1 MKLIVAPNYAGICE
15 KAADIFAAE
24 IHRNPACV
32 LGLATGSTPVGLY
45 QALIHRYQEGA
56 LDFSKVQTFN
66 LDEYCG
72 LAGDHPQSYRYFMQK
87 NLFDHVNIPPEHTH
101 IPSGIAVDPEQEC
114 RRYDALIESCGGID
128 IQLLGIGHNGHI
140 GFNEPISSLASR
152 TRAKALTPATYAQNS
167 VYFNPPES
175 MPKRAFTMGVGT
187 ILDAARVVML
197 ITGAKKAGIAAK
209 AIEGPVTSMV
219 TGSAL
224 QMHPNAV
231 VILDEA
237 AASQLTQTDYYNWV
251 FANEPEWEPYR

>member
-1 MKLIVAPNYAGICE
+1 MKLIVAPDYAGICE

-45 QALIHRYQEGA
+45 QALIRRYQEGA

-140 GFNEPISSLASR
+140 GFNEPDDHFPVNSHLTRLTESTIQANSRFFAS
-152 TRAKALTPATYAQNS
+152 
-167 VYFNPPES
+167 ES
-175 MPKRAFTMGVGT
+175 EVPTHAITMGAGS
-187 ILDAARVVML
+187 ILK
-197 ITGAKKAGIAAK
+197 AKKILLMASGEGK
-209 AIEGPVTSMV
+209 AEILCRSMTGPVTPFVPASV
-219 TGSAL
+219 L
-224 QMHPNAV
+224 QLHRDV
-231 VILDEA
+231 VILADEA
-237 AASQLTQTDYYNWV
+237 AASLIRKQIQPSD
-251 FANEPEWEPYR
+251 E

>member
-140 GFNEPISSLASR
+140 GFNEPDDHFPVGSHLTRLAESTIQANSR
-152 TRAKALTPATYAQNS
+152 FFAS
-167 VYFNPPES
+167 ES
-175 MPKRAFTMGVGT
+175 EVPTHAITMGAGS
-187 ILDAARVVML
+187 ILN
-197 ITGAKKAGIAAK
+197 AKKILLMASGEGK
-209 AIEGPVTSMV
+209 AEILCRAMTGPVTPFVPASV
-219 TGSAL
+219 L
-224 QMHPNAV
+224 QLHRDV
-231 VILDEA
+231 VILADEA
-237 AASQLTQTDYYNWV
+237 AASLIRKQIQPSD
-251 FANEPEWEPYR
+251 E

>member
-1 MKLIVAPNYAGICE
+1 MKLIVAPDYAGICE

-45 QALIHRYQEGA
+45 QALIRRYQEGA

-140 GFNEPISSLASR
+140 GFNEPDDHFPVGSHLTRLAESTIQANSR
-152 TRAKALTPATYAQNS
+152 FFAS
-167 VYFNPPES
+167 ES
-175 MPKRAFTMGVGT
+175 EVPTHAITMGAGS
-187 ILDAARVVML
+187 ILK
-197 ITGAKKAGIAAK
+197 AKKILLMASGEGK
-209 AIEGPVTSMV
+209 AEILCRSMTGPVTPFVPASV
-219 TGSAL
+219 L
-224 QMHPNAV
+224 QLHRDV
-231 VILDEA
+231 VILADEA
-237 AASQLTQTDYYNWV
+237 AASLIRKQIQPSDK
-251 FANEPEWEPYR
+251 

>member
-45 QALIHRYQEGA
+45 QALIRRYQEGA

-114 RRYDALIESCGGID
+114 RRYDALIERCGGID

-140 GFNEPISSLASR
+140 GFNEPDDHFPVGSHLTRLAESTIQANSR
-152 TRAKALTPATYAQNS
+152 FFAS
-167 VYFNPPES
+167 ES
-175 MPKRAFTMGVGT
+175 EVPTHAITMGAGS
-187 ILDAARVVML
+187 ILK
-197 ITGAKKAGIAAK
+197 AKKILLMASGEGK
-209 AIEGPVTSMV
+209 AEILCRSMTGPVTPFVPASV
-219 TGSAL
+219 L
-224 QMHPNAV
+224 QLHRDV
-231 VILDEA
+231 VILADEA
-237 AASQLTQTDYYNWV
+237 AASLIRKQIQPSD
-251 FANEPEWEPYR
+251 E

>member
-45 QALIHRYQEGA
+45 QALIRRYQEGA

-140 GFNEPISSLASR
+140 GFNEPDDHFPVGSHLTRLAESTIQANSR
-152 TRAKALTPATYAQNS
+152 FFAS
-167 VYFNPPES
+167 ES
-175 MPKRAFTMGVGT
+175 EVPTHAITMGAGS
-187 ILDAARVVML
+187 ILK
-197 ITGAKKAGIAAK
+197 AKKILLMASGEGK
-209 AIEGPVTSMV
+209 AEILCRSMTGPVTPFVPASV
-219 TGSAL
+219 L
-224 QMHPNAV
+224 QLHRDV
-231 VILDEA
+231 VILADEA
-237 AASQLTQTDYYNWV
+237 AASLIRKQIQPSD
-251 FANEPEWEPYR
+251 E

>member
-45 QALIHRYQEGA
+45 QALIRRYQEGA

-140 GFNEPISSLASR
+140 GFNEPDDHCPVGSHLTRLAESTIQANSR
-152 TRAKALTPATYAQNS
+152 FFAS
-167 VYFNPPES
+167 ES
-175 MPKRAFTMGVGT
+175 EVPTHAITMGAGS
-187 ILDAARVVML
+187 ILK
-197 ITGAKKAGIAAK
+197 AKKILLMASGEGK
-209 AIEGPVTSMV
+209 AEILCRSMTGPVTPFVPASV
-219 TGSAL
+219 L
-224 QMHPNAV
+224 QLHRDV
-231 VILDEA
+231 VILADEA
-237 AASQLTQTDYYNWV
+237 AASLIRKQIQPSD
-251 FANEPEWEPYR
+251 E

>member
-45 QALIHRYQEGA
+45 QALIRRYQEGA

-140 GFNEPISSLASR
+140 GFNEPDDHFPVNSHLTRLTESTIQANSRFFAS
-152 TRAKALTPATYAQNS
+152 
-167 VYFNPPES
+167 ES
-175 MPKRAFTMGVGT
+175 EVPTHAITMGAGS
-187 ILDAARVVML
+187 ILK
-197 ITGAKKAGIAAK
+197 AKKILLMASGEGK
-209 AIEGPVTSMV
+209 AEILCRSMTGPVTPFVPASV
-219 TGSAL
+219 L
-224 QMHPNAV
+224 QLHRDV
-231 VILDEA
+231 VILADEA
-237 AASQLTQTDYYNWV
+237 AASLIRKQIQPSD
-251 FANEPEWEPYR
+251 E

>member
-1 MKLIVAPNYAGICE
+1 MKLIVAPDYAGICE

-24 IHRNPACV
+24 IHHNPACV

-45 QALIHRYQEGA
+45 QALIRRYQEGA

-140 GFNEPISSLASR
+140 GFNEPDDHFPVGSHLTRLAESTIQANSR
-152 TRAKALTPATYAQNS
+152 FFAS
-167 VYFNPPES
+167 ES
-175 MPKRAFTMGVGT
+175 EVPTHAITMGAGS
-187 ILDAARVVML
+187 ILK
-197 ITGAKKAGIAAK
+197 AKKILLMASGEGK
-209 AIEGPVTSMV
+209 AEILCRSMTGPVTPFVPASV
-219 TGSAL
+219 L
-224 QMHPNAV
+224 QLHRDV
-231 VILDEA
+231 VILADEA
-237 AASQLTQTDYYNWV
+237 AASLIRKQIQPSD
-251 FANEPEWEPYR
+251 E

>member
-45 QALIHRYQEGA
+45 QALIRRYQEGA

-140 GFNEPISSLASR
+140 GFNEPDDHFPVGSHLTRLAESTIQANSR
-152 TRAKALTPATYAQNS
+152 FFAS
-167 VYFNPPES
+167 ES
-175 MPKRAFTMGVGT
+175 EVPTHAITMGAGS
-187 ILDAARVVML
+187 ILK
-197 ITGAKKAGIAAK
+197 AKKILLMASGEGK
-209 AIEGPVTSMV
+209 AEILCRSMTGPVTPFVPASV
-219 TGSAL
+219 L
-224 QMHPNAV
+224 QLHRDV
-231 VILDEA
+231 VILADEA
-237 AASQLTQTDYYNWV
+237 AASLIRKQIQPSDK
-251 FANEPEWEPYR
+251 

>member
-1 MKLIVAPNYAGICE
+1 MKLIVAPDYAGICE

-45 QALIHRYQEGA
+45 QALIRRYQEGA

-140 GFNEPISSLASR
+140 GFNEPDDHFPVGSHLTRLAESTIQANSR
-152 TRAKALTPATYAQNS
+152 FFAS
-167 VYFNPPES
+167 ES
-175 MPKRAFTMGVGT
+175 EVPTHAITMGAGS
-187 ILDAARVVML
+187 ILK
-197 ITGAKKAGIAAK
+197 AKKILLMASGEGK
-209 AIEGPVTSMV
+209 AEILCRSMTGPVTPFVPASV
-219 TGSAL
+219 L
-224 QMHPNAV
+224 QLHRDV
-231 VILDEA
+231 VILADEA
-237 AASQLTQTDYYNWV
+237 AASLIRKQIQPSD
-251 FANEPEWEPYR
+251 E